1 MSESMSTE
9 AATHQDLLTAVRDEI
24 AKVIVGQ
31 DTVVDG
37 LLVALIVGGHALL
50 EGVPGT
56 AKTLLATTL
65 AAVLDLDVR
74 RVQFTPDLMPSDLIG
89 RVIYR
94 QETGQ
99 FAFHEGPLFTNL
111 LIGDEINRTPPKT
124 QAALLEAMQERQ
136 VSVEGH
142 SRDLPDP
149 FLVVATQNPVEYEGT
164 YPLPEAQVD
173 RFLVKLTVGYPEPD
187 QERAMLARHD
197 AGFDATDVASA
208 GVRAVADVAAVARAR
223 AAAAA
228 VRVDDRIITYLVE
241 LAQATRRSP
250 SVQLGISP
258 RGLAMLL
265 HTSKAW
271 ALLRGREFVTPDEVQ
286 AMVLPT
292 WRHRLVL
299 RPEVELEGATAD
311 NLLRSLLRATEVPR

>member
-1 MSESMSTE
+1 MSTD
-9 AATHQDLLTAVRDEI
+9 AATQHDLLAAVRGEI
-24 AKVIVGQ
+24 AKVIVGL
-31 DTVVDG
+31 DDVVDG

-65 AAVLDLDVR
+65 AATLDLDVR
-74 RVQFTPDLMPSDLIG
+74 RVQFTPDLMPSDLLG
-89 RVIYR
+89 RVVYR
-94 QETGQ
+94 QETGD
-99 FAFHEGPLFTNL
+99 FVFHEGPIFANL
-111 LIGDEINRTPPKT
+111 LLGDEINRTPPKT

-142 SRDLPDP
+142 ARRLPDP

-173 RFLVKLTVGYPEPD
+173 RFLVKLSVGYPD
-187 QERAMLARHD
+187 AAQERAMLERHD
-197 AGFDATDVASA
+197 AGFDATDIAGA
-208 GVRAVADVAAVARAR
+208 GVRPVVGPGAVAAVR
-223 AAAAA
+223 AAAGD
-228 VRVDDRIITYLVE
+228 VRVDERIISYLVD
-241 LAQATRRSP
+241 LARATRSSP

-271 ALLRGREFVTPDEVQ
+271 TLLSGRDFVTPDEVQ

-299 RPEVELEGATAD
+299 RPEVELEGATPD
-311 NLLRSLLRATEVPR
+311 TVLRGLLRATPVPR

>member
-1 MSESMSTE
+1 MSTD
-9 AATHQDLLTAVRDEI
+9 ATTHADLLQDVRHEI
-24 AKVIVGQ
+24 AKVVVGQ
-31 DTVVDG
+31 DAIVDG
-37 LLVALIVGGHALL
+37 LLVALVVGGHALV

-65 AAVLDLDVR
+65 AAALDLDVR
-74 RVQFTPDLMPSDLIG
+74 RVQFTPDLMPSDLTG

-94 QETGQ
+94 QEIAS
-99 FAFHEGPLFTNL
+99 FDFHEGPVFTNL

-136 VSVEGH
+136 VSVEGD
-142 SRDLPDP
+142 SRPLPDP

-173 RFLVKLTVGYPEPD
+173 RFLVKLTVDYPDADE
-187 QERAMLARHD
+187 ERAMLRRHD
-197 AGFDATDVASA
+197 HGSAMPTPAGA
-208 GVRAVADVAAVARAR
+208 GVHAVAGAGAIARTR

-228 VRVDDRIITYLVE
+228 VRTNDRIIDYLVA
-241 LAQATRRSP
+241 LARATRTSP
-250 SVQLGISP
+250 SVELGISP

-265 HTSKAW
+265 HATKAW
-271 ALLRGREFVTPDEVQ
+271 ALLTGRDFVTPDEVQ
-286 AMVLPT
+286 AMVPPV

-299 RPEVELEGATAD
+299 RPEVELEGASAD
-311 NLLRSLLRATEVPR
+311 TVLRGLLRSTPVPR

>member
-1 MSESMSTE
+1 MSPD
-9 AATHQDLLTAVRDEI
+9 ATTHVDLLEGVRSEI
-24 AKVIVGQ
+24 AKVVVGQ
-31 DTVVDG
+31 DDVVDG
-37 LLVALIVGGHALL
+37 LLVALVVGGHALV

-65 AAVLDLDVR
+65 AAALDLDVR
-74 RVQFTPDLMPSDLIG
+74 RVQFTPDLMPSDLTG

-94 QETGQ
+94 QETAT
-99 FAFHEGPLFTNL
+99 FDFHEGPVFTNL

-136 VSVEGH
+136 VSAEGT
-142 SRDLPDP
+142 SRRLPDP

-173 RFLVKLTVGYPEPD
+173 RFLVKLAVGYPAAEE
-187 QERAMLARHD
+187 ERAMLRRHD
-197 AGFDATDVASA
+197 RGAAMPTPEDA
-208 GVRAVADVAAVARAR
+208 GVRAVAGAGAIARAR
-223 AAAAA
+223 VAAAA
-228 VRVDDRIITYLVE
+228 VRTDDRVIDYLVA
-241 LAQATRRSP
+241 LAHATRTSP
-250 SVQLGISP
+250 SVELGISP

-265 HTSKAW
+265 HATKAW
-271 ALLRGREFVTPDEVQ
+271 TLLTGRDFVTPDEVQ
-286 AMVLPT
+286 AMVPPV

-311 NLLRSLLRATEVPR
+311 AVLGGLLRSTPVPR

>member
-1 MSESMSTE
+1 MSTD
-9 AATHQDLLTAVRDEI
+9 AATHQDLLADVRGEI
-24 AKVIVGQ
+24 AKVIIGQ
-31 DTVVDG
+31 DDIVDG
-37 LLVALIVGGHALL
+37 LLVALIVGGHALV

-65 AAVLDLDVR
+65 AATLDLDVR

-99 FAFHEGPLFTNL
+99 FVFHEGPLFTNL

-142 SRDLPDP
+142 SRQLPDP

-173 RFLVKLTVGYPEPD
+173 RFLVKLSVGYPDAE
-187 QERAMLARHD
+187 QERAMLGRHD

-208 GVRAVADVAAVARAR
+208 GVRAVADAAAVERAR
-223 AAAAA
+223 AAATA
-228 VRVDDRIITYLVE
+228 VRVDDRIISYLVD
-241 LAQATRRSP
+241 LARATRTSP

-265 HTSKAW
+265 HTSKSW
-271 ALLRGREFVTPDEVQ
+271 TLLRGREFVTPDEVQ

-299 RPEVELEGATAD
+299 RPEVELEGATPD
-311 NLLRSLLRATEVPR
+311 NVLRALLRATPVPR